1 MARTWDPCTHKF
13 TPRPLSLNAP
23 IWGSFPEQCRAACS
37 YRGELVGLMAIHLIL
52 LAINEVN
59 KDLSEHVVIYL
70 DCLGALNK
78 VKNLPPSRIPSRSL
92 HADILKNI
100 LINCS
105 DLLFDR
111 YYSHVSAHQDD
122 HQDFATLSRP
132 AQLNC
137 CIDNLA
143 KQALWELQATNL
155 PAQQAFP
162 LEPIYIFAG

>member
-1 MARTWDPCTHKF
+1 
-13 TPRPLSLNAP
+13 
-23 IWGSFPEQCRAACS
+23 
-37 YRGELVGLMAIHLIL
+37 MAIHLIL

-59 KDLSEHVVIYL
+59 KNLLGHVVIYSN
-70 DCLGALNK
+70 CLGALNK
-78 VKNLPPSRIPSRSL
+78 VKNLPPSRISSRSL

-105 DLLFDR
+105 DLSFDR

-137 CIDNLA
+137 CMDYLA
-143 KQALWELQATNL
+143 KRALWELQATDL

-162 LEPIYIFAG
+162 LEPIYIFAGQAKITADMGNYIRFWVHRQLAKKNFYSL